1 MNNNTNVSLGTLNDV
16 PARALLLVRG
26 IATHAEIRAI
36 MASGGYTEADQQE
49 GWSLLLTAS
58 GFTPAPVP
66 AGASA
71 DDVRARSAIAEL
83 DAWDEP
89 GFRRIHA
96 ALGHLHPAQDE
107 FVFAG
112 LGPSQ
117 GPGAVVGISLLLDRL
132 DALES
137 SPDRT
142 STRKEDH
149 AALATLA
156 KRGIDAGVRKHLR
169 ALIQDA
175 QRAALPATVPASPPP
190 DEQAREQALQQ
201 LYVWYKDWSET
212 AHALIHRRDYL
223 IMLGLAQRHS
233 QQQPEPAPVPAPAP
247 VANPVPVVAPSA
259 AG

>member
-1 MNNNTNVSLGTLNDV
+1 MSSPRRSSGSSRRIQPPGSPRPRRVHFGVIPRIL
-16 PARALLLVRG
+16 AA
-26 IATHAEIRAI
+26 AI
-36 MASGGYTEADQQE
+36 TR
-49 GWSLLLTAS
+49 W
-58 GFTPAPVP
+58 TPA
-66 AGASA
+66 AF
-71 DDVRARSAIAEL
+71 EL
-83 DAWDEP
+83 RYTPLIYRYPNNW
-89 GFRRIHA
+89 RTSVIHA
-96 ALGHLHPAQDE
+96 ALAHLHPAQDE

-112 LGPSQ
+112 LGPAQ

-142 STRKEDH
+142 STMKEDH

-169 ALIQDA
+169 ALIKDA

-190 DEQAREQALQQ
+190 DEQAREQALEQ

-223 IMLGLAQRHS
+223 ILLGLAQRHS
-233 QQQPEPAPVPAPAP
+233 QQEPEAAVVPAPVPNPEPAPV
-247 VANPVPVVAPSA
+247 
-259 AG
+259 AGA